1 MTSKK
6 FFDDKDDIIE
16 DIDPASEYENIG
28 DEPSWIMKLVSNMK
42 NKYKN

>member
-1 MTSKK
+1 MTSKPN
-6 FFDDKDDIIE
+6 DDDEII

-28 DEPSWIMKLVSNMK
+28 DEPPWIMKPVSNTK